1 MRTRD
6 QRHGADALRADGLVS
21 SLGLASTKH
30 SSLSAPPANQR
41 RDPTTPEPTGNLP
54 MDPLTILLISLTTLV
69 AANLA
74 ASRQK
79 A

>member
-1 MRTRD
+1 
-6 QRHGADALRADGLVS
+6 
-21 SLGLASTKH
+21 
-30 SSLSAPPANQR
+30 
-41 RDPTTPEPTGNLP
+41 